1 MGGSL
6 VSGLGTCT
14 VLIVEDQMEI
24 RTLLASILRT
34 LGVGNVLRANNGA
47 DAIQLLKDMKLH
59 PDKVGATEVDA
70 IISDWIMPEMD
81 GATLLR
87 WIRRHADSPNRY
99 TPFLMISAVSDG
111 ARVALARDLGVNG
124 FMAKPFTGAT
134 VATHLMEAML
144 DERHY
149 VWIGQYF
156 GPDRRRRLEDV
167 PEDHRDSETPYD
179 EKGVRYFPPP
189 KTLRRKIGKGFEFDL
204 QQMAQIQKEVNEWS
218 ENFQDWTREYL
229 ERLETAR
236 RACAQADRKRRRAL
250 FDEMNVMAHE
260 LRGLGGTFGF
270 PLVTSVARSLYDLTQ
285 FSLDRSDDCV
295 ALVGNHVDTLKAIL
309 REDVRDEGDAISQAL
324 VEELEK
330 KNAEFMAAQEA

>member
-1 MGGSL
+1 
-6 VSGLGTCT
+6 VSGLETCT

-47 DAIQLLKDMKLH
+47 HAIEMLKDLKLH
-59 PDKVGATEVDA
+59 PDRVGATEVDA

-87 WIRRHADSPNRY
+87 WIRRHTDSPNRY
-99 TPFLMISAVSDG
+99 MPFLMISAVSDG
-111 ARVALARDLGVNG
+111 GRVELARDLGVNG

-134 VATHLMEAML
+134 VATHLLEAML

-167 PEDHRDSETPYD
+167 PLDQRDSETPYED
-179 EKGVRYFPPP
+179 KGVKYFPPP

-204 QQMAQIQKEVNEWS
+204 NQMAQVQKEVNAWS
-218 ENFQDWTREYL
+218 ENFQDWTKEYI
-229 ERLETAR
+229 ERLQSAR
-236 RACAQADRKRRRAL
+236 AACGPADQKRRRAL
-250 FDEMNVMAHE
+250 FGEMNIMAHE

-270 PLVTSVARSLYDLTQ
+270 PLVTSVARSLFDLTQ
-285 FSLDRSDDCV
+285 FSLDQSDDCV
-295 ALVGNHVDTLKAIL
+295 SLVGTHIDTLKAIL
-309 REDVRDEGDAISQAL
+309 REDVRDEGDAVSQAL